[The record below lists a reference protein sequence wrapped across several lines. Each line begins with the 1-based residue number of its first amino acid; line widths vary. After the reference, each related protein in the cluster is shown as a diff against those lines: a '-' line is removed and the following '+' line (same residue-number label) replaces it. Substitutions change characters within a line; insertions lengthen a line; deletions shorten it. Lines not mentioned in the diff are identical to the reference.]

1 MGRQA
6 GRQADRSVGREIVGG
21 KVRHLALQEVAEGA
35 LRDHEC
41 RHQDLL
47 VPLHAA
53 GGVRSWDSAERR
65 GRESDTEAEENE

>member
-1 MGRQA
+1 MGGQVDS
-6 GRQADRSVGREIVGG
+6 GW
-21 KVRHLALQEVAEGA
+21 VRDLALKEVAEGA

-41 RHQDLL
+41 RHQYLL